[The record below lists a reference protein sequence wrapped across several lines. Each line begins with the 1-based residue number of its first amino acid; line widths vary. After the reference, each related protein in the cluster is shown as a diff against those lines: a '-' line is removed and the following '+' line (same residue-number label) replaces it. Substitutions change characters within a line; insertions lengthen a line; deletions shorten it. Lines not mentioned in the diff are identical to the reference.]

1 MAEFQSETKRI
12 RQNAESVYLMLS
24 DLNNLERIKSRIPQD
39 KVKNLEFDADTLRAT
54 VDPIGTISFRVVD
67 RTPHTTIKYKTEN
80 SPFELFLWIQLKQLE
95 EKETAVRV
103 TIQADLNPFVLGM
116 VSKPLQEGV
125 DKIADLL
132 TKINFE

>member
-1 MAEFQSETKRI
+1 MADFQSETKLI
-12 RQNAESVYLMLS
+12 RQNAETIYQMLS

-54 VDPIGTISFRVVD
+54 VGPIGTISFRVVD
-67 RTPHTTIKYKTEN
+67 RTPFSTIKYKTED
-80 SPFELFLWIQLKQLE
+80 SPFELFLWIQMKQQE
-95 EKETAVRV
+95 EMETAVTV
-103 TIQADLNPFVLGM
+103 TIHADLNPFVMGM